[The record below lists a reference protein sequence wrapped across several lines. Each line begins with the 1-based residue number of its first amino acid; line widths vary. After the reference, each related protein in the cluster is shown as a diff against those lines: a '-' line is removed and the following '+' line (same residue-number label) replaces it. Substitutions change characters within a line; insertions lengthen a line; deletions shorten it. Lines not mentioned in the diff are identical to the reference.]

1 MWSFVLDALQII
13 LAIFLAIIGVLF
25 LRAVTARVVTGK
37 WPHQSEASKRIYDSL
52 P

>member
-1 MWSFVLDALQII
+1 MWSIILDGLQIV

-37 WPHQSEASKRIYDSL
+37 WPHQSEASRNIYQRL